1 MWRVDESRCYYDKI
15 VAVTPARQRRAR
27 VTEKNQDGRCIVS
40 ESVTVLLDAWRSGDS
55 NALEQL
61 TPLVYNEL
69 RRLAQRYMR
78 SERAGHTLQATAVVN
93 EAFVKL
99 IDMEVP
105 WQDRAHFFAV
115 AARLMRRILVDHAKA
130 HRRVKRGGPVTTL
143 SLEEALVVGDEP
155 DQDLVALDEALT
167 RLAAF
172 DERKSNIVELHYFG
186 GLTYDEMAEALG
198 ISPATVHRDLRMAK
212 AWLHNEL
219 QN

>member
-1 MWRVDESRCYYDKI
+1 M
-15 VAVTPARQRRAR
+15 
-27 VTEKNQDGRCIVS
+27 S

-55 NALEQL
+55 AALEQL

-130 HRRVKRGGPVTTL
+130 HRRVKRGGPITTL
-143 SLEEALVVGDEP
+143 SLDEALVVGEEK

-167 RLAAF
+167 RLAGF